1 MIFLLKSQY
10 DFLELILS
18 NTIRMRANMYIDSV
32 TMKRIDEIYRNGFYW
47 QNDKQI
53 LNTLLKAY
61 NSKELR

>member
-1 MIFLLKSQY
+1 MITLHKTQSDLLK
-10 DFLELILS
+10 LILDDK
-18 NTIRMRANMYIDSV
+18 IRMRANMYIDSV